1 MKPMYKISQDHLEML
16 FGNIRSHG
24 GANNHPTARQFK
36 AAYKNIGKYRDKG
49 SRKWKLLGSGT
60 YFYPDCASSS
70 IERINKTTNNGLIEN
85 GIDMVSENNDD
96 EDINLFFQ
104 NISDFSQ
111 QITSHIAQT
120 GLTVVATICDQGAS
134 NLSAIN
140 SLLNDTKEH
149 YLQNNCE
156 YREGFFEIGGS
167 KACTAKWDHI
177 IALFKRCPGYSGV
190 KLVSKLSAHHVLP
203 ELIPKMRRGC
213 HINTTTAYVTS
224 GSNEWKVPLMLFVEG
239 GDDECDDELE
249 LSDSIEFRSDG
260 ECISERIATQPL
272 RPSTHPVGETGVR
285 HRAAECV
292 TSASSPPSPSRSYQ
306 PLSEEPP
313 YDKSEE
319 SLGYKGKLSRQ
330 PSPSRSTRSKSKTLE
345 MDINALLKFIK
356 PYDGCTGGRIFLP
369 CFCIGSGTDIT
380 SLDSQESCA
389 ALNGNVNVK
398 NSCVHSYF
406 CIFLFPFPSLSSRP
420 GLVTRASLVV
430 HTVGS
435 HILVDS
441 PVAEIP
447 LSLLVDSGS
456 AVCLLKHSSISK
468 HPRLIKEPIKLKGI
482 DPGDEPT
489 TTEVTEELCKQ
500 TRIIEI
506 TSTCYNNLKPLIV
519 RFQDMSR
526 ELTSISHL
534 IDNRTKRSAWISGAG
549 TILKKIFG
557 TLDEND
563 GLQYDEA
570 IKTLQ
575 LNEKKLASL
584 IKENILVTTSV
595 LTQYNATLS
604 KIVENEAN
612 SKEAIDKLSA
622 NIRNITEMT
631 NGLQIQASVN
641 EVINALET
649 SILTL
654 SFQLEDIINA
664 ILFSSQNILHPAI
677 ATPTQLHKELAD
689 NYRHLPSDLELPVSL
704 DIKSIHII
712 LIISLIL
719 PDYKYLAMTKDKSF
733 YCAFN
738 SLEICKTVTPGNYI
752 CDIEN
757 VYSTETKPICESEL
771 LTKPE
776 PELEM
781 TDRQTDCEDSTPNM
795 SNIAPLRITI

>member
-1 MKPMYKISQDHLEML
+1 M
-16 FGNIRSHG
+16 
-24 GANNHPTARQFK
+24 
-36 AAYKNIGKYRDKG
+36 
-49 SRKWKLLGSGT
+49 
-60 YFYPDCASSS
+60 
-70 IERINKTTNNGLIEN
+70 
-85 GIDMVSENNDD
+85 
-96 EDINLFFQ
+96 
-104 NISDFSQ
+104 
-111 QITSHIAQT
+111 
-120 GLTVVATICDQGAS
+120 
-134 NLSAIN
+134 LSA
-140 SLLNDTKEH
+140 K
-149 YLQNNCE
+149 
-156 YREGFFEIGGS
+156 G
-167 KACTAKWDHI
+167 
-177 IALFKRCPGYSGV
+177 
-190 KLVSKLSAHHVLP
+190 
-203 ELIPKMRRGC
+203 
-213 HINTTTAYVTS
+213 
-224 GSNEWKVPLMLFVEG
+224 
-239 GDDECDDELE
+239 
-249 LSDSIEFRSDG
+249 
-260 ECISERIATQPL
+260 
-272 RPSTHPVGETGVR
+272 
-285 HRAAECV
+285 
-292 TSASSPPSPSRSYQ
+292 
-306 PLSEEPP
+306 EEPP

-319 SLGYKGKLSRQ
+319 SLEYKALDKDLTDLLISPPSFNPETLNSPTSDPLALNDNDLLPLPEIEPTSESSKILKENTENNLPSTTGCSSTPDAPATTPLVQQPNANPEIVNDLPDLFDDNYPAFLKTIARKDNISFNTVIQEHNEDITKSKYKIIILPTSIDLDESNPYIQNIIDNLPNSSEIIHKERSLNSSAQGQPNQSFIEPINSSSGLYFDYLGKLRINNIELNIVIPVDISHFK
-330 PSPSRSTRSKSKTLE
+330 PHIDNIKS
-345 MDINALLKFIK
+345 AL
-356 PYDGCTGGRIFLP
+356 
-369 CFCIGSGTDIT
+369 S
-380 SLDSQESCA
+380 
-389 ALNGNVNVK
+389 
-398 NSCVHSYF
+398 
-406 CIFLFPFPSLSSRP
+406 
-420 GLVTRASLVV
+420 
-430 HTVGS
+430 
-435 HILVDS
+435 
-441 PVAEIP
+441 
-447 LSLLVDSGS
+447 
-456 AVCLLKHSSISK
+456 
-468 HPRLIKEPIKLKGI
+468 
-482 DPGDEPT
+482 
-489 TTEVTEELCKQ
+489 VTEELCKQ

-689 NYRHLPSDLELPVSL
+689 NYRHLPSDLELPVPL

-712 LIISLIL
+712 LSISKLVCYYASNKVIFILQVPMVKTQEYVLFHNIALPTPHNTSNPNSFSLIL

-733 YCAFN
+733 YCTFN

-757 VYSTETKPICESEL
+757 VYSTEAKPICESEL
-771 LTKPE
+771 LTKVISVKPSQCHTKTLIGKVNIWKPLINNKWIFVQSKPNKISIDCLNNRLQETTISGTGILTIPKHCIAYCKSTTLIPKHNTFNITSPIRHFPDFNLINDSCCIINLVYKNVSAILPVKLNNIDLDDLHTDYNDKIKSILKNLEPIVDPPTPHIVTYGTHYSVVTMAIVIFILIFLNYLVYKKICKRYNRSRRNRTNICKTSSQPE
-776 PELEM
+776 PDLEM
-781 TDRQTDCEDSTPNM
+781 TNRPTDCEDSTPNM
-795 SNIAPLRITI
+795 

>member
-1 MKPMYKISQDHLEML
+1 HFDLQ
-16 FGNIRSHG
+16 
-24 GANNHPTARQFK
+24 
-36 AAYKNIGKYRDKG
+36 
-49 SRKWKLLGSGT
+49 
-60 YFYPDCASSS
+60 
-70 IERINKTTNNGLIEN
+70 
-85 GIDMVSENNDD
+85 
-96 EDINLFFQ
+96 
-104 NISDFSQ
+104 
-111 QITSHIAQT
+111 HI
-120 GLTVVATICDQGAS
+120 L
-134 NLSAIN
+134 
-140 SLLNDTKEH
+140 
-149 YLQNNCE
+149 
-156 YREGFFEIGGS
+156 
-167 KACTAKWDHI
+167 
-177 IALFKRCPGYSGV
+177 
-190 KLVSKLSAHHVLP
+190 
-203 ELIPKMRRGC
+203 
-213 HINTTTAYVTS
+213 
-224 GSNEWKVPLMLFVEG
+224 
-239 GDDECDDELE
+239 
-249 LSDSIEFRSDG
+249 
-260 ECISERIATQPL
+260 SERRAFVTVQRNVSRQRL
-272 RPSTHPVGETGVR
+272 RR
-285 HRAAECV
+285 RRRAFLLA
-292 TSASSPPSPSRSYQ
+292 AHAKG
-306 PLSEEPP
+306 EEPP

-319 SLGYKGKLSRQ
+319 SLEYKGSYPAK
-330 PSPSRSTRSKSKTLE
+330 PSPSRISPRCRSRLSPKFDTNHTSQSDDLKVHE
-345 MDINALLKFIK
+345 INIDTTKRLL
-356 PYDGCTGGRIFLP
+356 PH
-369 CFCIGSGTDIT
+369 
-380 SLDSQESCA
+380 
-389 ALNGNVNVK
+389 V
-398 NSCVHSYF
+398 
-406 CIFLFPFPSLSSRP
+406 
-420 GLVTRASLVV
+420 
-430 HTVGS
+430 
-435 HILVDS
+435 LVDS

-456 AVCLLKHSSISK
+456 AICLLKHSSISK
-468 HPRLIKEPIKLKGI
+468 HPRLVKEPIKLKGI

-489 TTEVTEELCKQ
+489 TTEDPLALNDNDLLPLPEIEPTPESSKILKENTE
-500 TRIIEI
+500 
-506 TSTCYNNLKPLIV
+506 NNLPSTTGCSSTPDAPATTPLVQQPNANPEIV
-519 RFQDMSR
+519 NDLPDLFDDNYPAFLKTIARKDNISFNTVIQEHNEDITKSKYKIII
-526 ELTSISHL
+526 LPTSIDLDESNPYIQNI
-534 IDNRTKRSAWISGAG
+534 IDNLPNSSEIIHKERSLNSTKRSAWISGAG

-604 KIVENEAN
+604 KIIENEAN
-612 SKEAIDKLSA
+612 SKEAIDKLST

-689 NYRHLPSDLELPVSL
+689 NYRHLPSDLELPVPL

-712 LIISLIL
+712 LSISNLIL

-733 YCAFN
+733 YCTFN

-757 VYSTETKPICESEL
+757 VYSTEAKPICESEL

-776 PELEM
+776 PDLEM